1 MWAIL
6 TNGYSSSFGASVF
19 FDTLSLNGYKANA
32 RDQLINKEIRQ
43 IIEDVLAR
51 EKKGKHEQRYI
62 MLSVES
68 QALRGRSIMKKL
80 SIWSVFS
87 KYRLSFSDYLAR
99 WSYSVYRNVRLRL
112 SRIFPLKEYEE
123 HMLKDIRYREELSS
137 VMPQGYNNREKKE
150 EAGFLRLKYIDF
162 FDYLPKEDL
171 PRFKKEHNNFVRK
184 NKLSRYGVY
193 QTSKD
198 RERLDF
204 LERYVDWK
212 YFSRLPTVE
221 IKKNRSVSHYI
232 SYVATSIRNLSSSF
246 LLVAYRFYIT
256 EEFNQELERICKSSY
271 GPYSD
276 VSRQFNIPWYNPKRF
291 GRAMFTGD
299 DARKKEYYQLLA
311 NLKWNAFVELRRTF
325 TIHFAQDSLFPPTF
339 QTFSTNIRPDNNRE
353 NRSFWDS
360 VMLRPPI
367 DDAPKFNA
375 CVCWDYDCG
384 QNEGICL
391 SAFFGGKYTESDFL
405 PEIAEHDLSNAFSAY
420 MTASSMRRIAE
431 RDIATCNRKLG
442 LPDSGDYQCA
452 FF

>member
-325 TIHFAQDSLFPPTF
+325 TIHFLIP
-339 QTFSTNIRPDNNRE
+339 
-353 NRSFWDS
+353 
-360 VMLRPPI
+360 
-367 DDAPKFNA
+367 NA
-375 CVCWDYDCG
+375 H
-384 QNEGICL
+384 
-391 SAFFGGKYTESDFL
+391 
-405 PEIAEHDLSNAFSAY
+405 PERIH
-420 MTASSMRRIAE
+420 TSS
-431 RDIATCNRKLG
+431 
-442 LPDSGDYQCA
+442 
-452 FF
+452 